1 MGDKEARVGSEKKQ
15 RAPARTETVEMAE
28 CVSPVLAWS
37 RKLRGKRTVRRGFPQ
52 YAYEGLHRIR
62 S

>member
-1 MGDKEARVGSEKKQ
+1 MGSEKKQ

-28 CVSPVLAWS
+28 CVSPLLAPS
-37 RKLRGKRTVRRGFPQ
+37 RKLRGKRTVRRAVPQ
-52 YAYEGLHRIR
+52 YAYAELQKIR